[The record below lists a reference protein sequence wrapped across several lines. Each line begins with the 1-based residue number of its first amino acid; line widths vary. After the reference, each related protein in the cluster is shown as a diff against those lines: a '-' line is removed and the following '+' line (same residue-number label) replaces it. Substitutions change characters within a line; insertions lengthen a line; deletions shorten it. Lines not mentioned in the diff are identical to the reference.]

1 MVYSIVCCVFAGG
14 LALDWVHNKLF
25 WTDSGTSLIEVM
37 DLGGHKYR
45 KVLIWDNMEKPRAI
59 VAHPTVG

>member
-1 MVYSIVCCVFAGG
+1 M
-14 LALDWVHNKLF
+14 DWVHNKLF

-59 VAHPTVG
+59 VAHPRVG